1 MNSEQ
6 KQQAKNLYFQ
16 TDLTKT
22 QIAQL
27 LDVSR
32 TSIHT
37 CIKVENWD
45 RLKMSAEHL
54 PSLIAEHCYYI
65 MGHLTKNILSENR
78 ILRPITRDESETMHK
93 LTLTINKLK
102 NRATANESMEMFG
115 YFMEMVN
122 KKSPALAQQI
132 KPVVEEYLGTRAGVF
147 MTQLQSSKF
156 TPQGLLPTEERD
168 TTEDRLDMEDILEWE
183 NDNERRLREEPADN
197 NTSAPAQIATSAPAS
212 KKNAEPLPANT
223 QPAGKKPTENKP
235 FASNGNISD
244 EAAARRR
251 AIYEKAERYMKKY
264 QEQYGPAAA

>member
-45 RLKMSAEHL
+45 RLKQSAEHL

-65 MGHLTKNILSENR
+65 MGHLAKNILSENR
-78 ILRPITRDESETMHK
+78 ILHPITRDESETMHK

-132 KPVVEEYLGTRAGVF
+132 KPVVEEYMGTRAGVF

-168 TTEDRLDMEDILEWE
+168 TTEDSLDMEDILEWE
-183 NDNERRLREEPADN
+183 NDNDRLLVPKEPADN
-197 NTSAPAQIATSAPAS
+197 NAPSAAATAPA
-212 KKNAEPLPANT
+212 AEKTAAPLPANT

-235 FASNGNISD
+235 FASNGNIND
-244 EAAARRR
+244 KEAARHR
-251 AIYEKAERYMKKY
+251 AIYKKAERYIKKY

>member
-132 KPVVEEYLGTRAGVF
+132 KPVVEEYMGTRAGVF
-147 MTQLQSSKF
+147 MTQLQSRKF

-183 NDNERRLREEPADN
+183 NDNDRLLVPKEPADSN
-197 NTSAPAQIATSAPAS
+197 APSAAAKTAV
-212 KKNAEPLPANT
+212 PLPANT
-223 QPAGKKPTENKP
+223 QPAGKKTAQDRPVAP
-235 FASNGNISD
+235 GSNINDG
-244 EAAARRR
+244 EAARRR
-251 AIYEKAERYMKKY
+251 AIYEKAERYIKKY